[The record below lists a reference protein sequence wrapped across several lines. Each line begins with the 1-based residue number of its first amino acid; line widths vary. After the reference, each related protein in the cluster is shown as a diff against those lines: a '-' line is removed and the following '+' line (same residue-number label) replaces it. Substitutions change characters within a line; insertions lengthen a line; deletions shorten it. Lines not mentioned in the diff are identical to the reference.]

1 MIEINVTKDKN
12 RAMNY
17 NINFNFGNS
26 DTMYLTHS
34 LHPYPAKFP
43 PQLPHIIIQEFAKK
57 SATVLD
63 PFCGSGTT
71 LVEARLLGC
80 NAIGVD
86 VNGLSSLLSKVKA
99 TPLSEKELSQIK
111 SFLDLIANEDFHW
124 KMHRPA
130 IKVKEIEGLVH
141 WFQQNV
147 AEELT
152 HILNL
157 IAKSDDENVRDF
169 LKIVLS
175 SIIVRVSNQDSDTR
189 FAAKNK
195 NIPNNFTFS
204 LFLSRANE
212 YLPRI
217 ADYSKKVNR
226 DGYLKLLNAD
236 SRDLSMLDNE
246 SIDIIITSPPYA
258 NTYDYYLYHK
268 FRKRWLDLDVQF
280 AQYNEIGSRREYS
293 SLKKPAEQWT
303 VDLKKCFSEMYRLI
317 KKDGLAFIVIGD
329 SVIKKELIKID
340 EVITNFMPEIG
351 FEICNVIS
359 SDLSEHSRIFNPT
372 FAQKNKKEHL
382 IILKK

>member
-1 MIEINVTKDKN
+1 
-12 RAMNY
+12 MNY
-17 NINFNFGNS
+17 NIDFDFGNG

-43 PQLPHIIIQEFAKK
+43 PQLPHTIIKQFAQKK
-57 SATVLD
+57 ATVLD

-71 LVEARLLGC
+71 LVEARLLDC

-99 TPLSEKELSQIK
+99 TPLSEEELAQIK
-111 SFLDLIANEDFHW
+111 SFFDVIANEESQW
-124 KMHRPA
+124 KKKRPT
-130 IKVKEIEGLVH
+130 IKVKEIDGLEH
-141 WFQQNV
+141 WFQHNV

-157 IAKSDDENVRDF
+157 IATLDDENVRDF

-175 SIIVRVSNQDSDTR
+175 SIIVRVSNQESDTR
-189 FAAKNK
+189 FAATNK
-195 NIPNNFTFS
+195 NIPDNFTFG
-204 LFLSRANE
+204 LFLTRANE
-212 YLPRI
+212 YLTRI
-217 ADYSKKVNR
+217 AEYSQKVKM

-236 SRDLSMLDNE
+236 SRNLSMLDND

-268 FRKRWLDLDVQF
+268 FRKRWLDLDVHF

-340 EVITNFMPEIG
+340 MVIADFMPEIG
-351 FEICNVIS
+351 FEICNIIS

-382 IILKK
+382 VILKK

>member
-1 MIEINVTKDKN
+1 MP
-12 RAMNY
+12 Y

-26 DTMYLTHS
+26 DTTYLTHS

-43 PQLPHIIIQEFAKK
+43 PQLPHTIIEQFADKK
-57 SATVLD
+57 ATILD

-71 LVEARLLGC
+71 LVEARLLGH

-86 VNGLSSLLSKVKA
+86 VNGLSTLLSKVKA
-99 TPLSEKELSQIK
+99 TPLSKTEVAEIQSFIK
-111 SFLDLIANEDFHW
+111 LVKNEDVQW
-124 KMHRPA
+124 QTKRPN
-130 IKVKEIEGLVH
+130 IKVKEIEGLDH
-141 WFQQNV
+141 WFQINV

-157 IAKSDDENVRDF
+157 IAKLDNEDVKDF

-175 SIIVRVSNQDSDTR
+175 SIIVRVSNQESDTR

-195 NIPNNFTFS
+195 NIPNNFTFN

-212 YLPRI
+212 YLLRI
-217 ADYSKKVNR
+217 AEFSEKVNK
-226 DGYLKLLNAD
+226 DGFLKIFNAD
-236 SRDLSMLDNE
+236 SRNLSMINDV

-268 FRKRWLDLDVQF
+268 FRKRWLDLDVQY

-293 SLKKPAEQWT
+293 SLKKPAEQWMT
-303 VDLKKCFSEMYRLI
+303 DLKICFAEMYRLI
-317 KKDGLAFIVIGD
+317 KKDGLAFVVIGD

-340 EVITNFMPEIG
+340 KVITDFMPEIG
-351 FEICNVIS
+351 FDICNIIS

>member
-1 MIEINVTKDKN
+1 
-12 RAMNY
+12 MNY

-43 PQLPHIIIQEFAKK
+43 PQLPHIIIQQFAQK

-111 SFLDLIANEDFHW
+111 SFLDLIATEDFQW
-124 KMHRPA
+124 KMHRPT
-130 IKVKEIEGLVH
+130 IKVKEIEGLEH
-141 WFQQNV
+141 WFQLNV

-157 IAKSDDENVRDF
+157 IAKLDDENVRDF

-175 SIIVRVSNQDSDTR
+175 SIIVRVSNQESDTR

-212 YLPRI
+212 YLTRI
-217 ADYSKKVNR
+217 ADYSKKVNGN
-226 DGYLKLLNAD
+226 GYLKLLNAD
-236 SRDLSMLDNE
+236 SRNLSMLDNE
-246 SIDIIITSPPYA
+246 SIDIVITSPPYA

-303 VDLKKCFSEMYRLI
+303 TDLKICFAEMFRLI
-317 KKDGLAFIVIGD
+317 KKEGLAFIVIGD

-351 FEICNVIS
+351 FEICNIIS

-382 IILKK
+382 IILKKEI